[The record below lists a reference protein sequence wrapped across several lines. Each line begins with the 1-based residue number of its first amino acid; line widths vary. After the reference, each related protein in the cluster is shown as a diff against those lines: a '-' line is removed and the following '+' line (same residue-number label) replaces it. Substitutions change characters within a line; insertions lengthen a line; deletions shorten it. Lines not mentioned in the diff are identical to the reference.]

1 VPIPPRLAAVRN
13 IPLHWCASLLVW
25 LARLLPEQRA
35 LGLGRALGL
44 LGWWLFWPWRKTA
57 LRNIELFY
65 LHTPEHERPG
75 RREMRRIGREAAIS
89 LGYYVIEF
97 IRLGNL
103 PLEQSLAM
111 VVETEG
117 LEYAQAA
124 LERGSGLIVLGMHYG
139 SWDVSGAYISNKI
152 KTLHATSKPQRDSF
166 FTRLI
171 SPWRERSNVQLI
183 NPLDKFNSV
192 TLRVLRDNGVLGLV
206 ADING
211 GKNGIFAPF
220 CGIPASNVAG
230 PAALAMKTGAPMMV
244 IVCRRIGPGRLR
256 MIVKPPV
263 DMTGL
268 PADRHAA
275 QLELTTRVNAAYEAC
290 IREDPTQW
298 LWGHRR
304 WKTRPPGEPSL
315 Y

>member
-1 VPIPPRLAAVRN
+1 VSLPPRLAALRN
-13 IPLHWCASLLVW
+13 IPLHWCASLLVCVV
-25 LARLLPEQRA
+25 RLLPQQRA
-35 LGLGRALGL
+35 LDLGRVLGL
-44 LGWWLFWPWRKTA
+44 LGWWLIWTWRKTA
-57 LRNIELFY
+57 LRNMELFY
-65 LHTPEHERPG
+65 RHTPEHERPG
-75 RREMRRIGREAAIS
+75 LGEMRRIGRAAAIS
-89 LGYYVIEF
+89 LGYYAIEF

-103 PLEQSLAM
+103 PLEQALSM

-117 LEYAQAA
+117 LEHAQAA

-139 SWDVSGAYISNKI
+139 SWDVAGAYLSTRI
-152 KTLHATSKPQRDSF
+152 KTLYATSKPQKDSF

-192 TLRVLRDNGVLGLV
+192 TLRVLRDNGILGLV

-211 GKNGIFAPF
+211 GTSGIFAPF
-220 CGIPASNVAG
+220 CGIPASTVAG
-230 PAALAMKTGAPMMV
+230 PGALALKTGAPMVVVM
-244 IVCRRIGPGRLR
+244 CRRISPGRLR
-256 MIVKPPV
+256 FIIKPPV
-263 DMTGL
+263 DMAGL

-275 QLELTTRVNAAYEAC
+275 LLEVAARVNAAYEAC

-298 LWGHRR
+298 LWGHKR
-304 WKTRPPGEPSL
+304 WKTRPPGEPRL